1 MNFHRRHPQQR
12 ISEQGRSPG
21 RNGDSLRKS
30 SGMSEAGTEA
40 RFFIEEANHVRVGL
54 RLGLGRKRN
63 CGLDCCCHRHSVENF
78 VVDPSNLFRFYELLQ
93 LATSRGLPVGFPRD
107 AALSDAQQDR
117 RHQHQCTGWRSR
129 ESSSP
134 DA

>member
-1 MNFHRRHPQQR
+1 MNFHRRHPH
-12 ISEQGRSPG
+12 SEFRNKDDHREGTRQFVKVFQNVRSRHGSPLFHRG
-21 RNGDSLRKS
+21 
-30 SGMSEAGTEA
+30 SES
-40 RFFIEEANHVRVGL
+40 RSRRL

-78 VVDPSNLFRFYELLQ
+78 VVHPSNLFRFYELLQ

-107 AALSDAQQDR
+107 AALTDAQQDR